1 MYYMPPAM
9 INRVNMSHLF
19 LVTRA
24 TVMIN
29 GDWQVLG
36 IVDCFSKRPQTS
48 QLSSSVVVLT
58 SAPPFFLH
66 FCLCGYTENDETV
79 APTSETHRKQCYLS
93 WYFFYLYQL
102 WWPLSSFHCS
112 FPCWH
117 WTSTVLLTPSWL
129 SASPEVSG
137 LKLESENLSEWTRQ
151 PTGICKN

>member
-58 SAPPFFLH
+58 SAPPPFFAFLSMWLH
-66 FCLCGYTENDETV
+66 WEWWNCCPHIRDTQKAMLFELIFLLPLPAV
-79 APTSETHRKQCYLS
+79 VTSIFLPLFFPMLTLDIHSSPDSFLAVCFPWSLWVKTRKWKPFRVNQTTH
-93 WYFFYLYQL
+93 
-102 WWPLSSFHCS
+102 
-112 FPCWH
+112 WH
-117 WTSTVLLTPSWL
+117 M
-129 SASPEVSG
+129 
-137 LKLESENLSEWTRQ
+137 
-151 PTGICKN
+151 